1 MRKKQFKAESKR
13 LMDMMINSIYTNK
26 EIFLREII
34 SNASDAIDKLAF
46 LSLTDDKVGIDR
58 SDFAITLTI
67 DKENRTLTVS
77 DNGIGMNADELENNL
92 GIIASSG
99 SRRFCQENE
108 EADLSDTEI
117 IGQFGVG
124 FYSAFMV
131 SDKITVIT
139 KKYGEDQAY
148 KWESEGIDG
157 YTVEPCERET
167 VGTDIIMHIKED
179 GDVADE
185 YSQYVREYP
194 LYKLVKKYSDY
205 IRFPIK
211 LLMPHPVL
219 KEGSTEEN
227 PEYEEVFEY
236 DILNSMVPIW
246 HKKKTDVTQEEYDQ
260 YYQEHWM
267 DQNPPLCT
275 IPISTEGTVSY
286 EALIYIPKQPQSQ
299 YYTDDFKKGL
309 QLYSSGVMI
318 MDTCEDLV
326 PEPFNFIKGVVES
339 PDLSLNISREM
350 LQQSRQLTAI
360 KGHVEKKVKA
370 ELKKL
375 LENNCEGY
383 EEFFKYFGRHLKVNL
398 LDSYGQNKE
407 LISDLLLF
415 YSSTEKKLV
424 TLEEYVNRMTTDQK
438 YIYYATGESV
448 TSVDNLPQ
456 TEIVKDH
463 DMELLYLV
471 DPGDEFIPG
480 VLGKFMEK
488 EFRSIDDAD
497 LGFEDEKTEI
507 DESAFKDAF
516 DFIKETLGDKVDEV
530 KATNRL
536 RSHPVCIS
544 SGDGIT
550 FEMEKYFSAIQPGG
564 IGAKAKR
571 ILEINTEHAAFQA
584 LNTARETDP
593 EKAKK
598 FATVLYNQALLIAGL
613 PIENPTEYTDLLVS
627 LFR

>member
-77 DNGIGMNADELENNL
+77 DNGIGMSADELENNL
-92 GIIASSG
+92 GVIASSG

-108 EADLSDTEI
+108 NADLSDTEI

-131 SDKITVIT
+131 ADKITVIT
-139 KKYGEDQAY
+139 KKYGEAQAY

-157 YTVEPCERET
+157 YTVEPCERDSI
-167 VGTDIIMHIKED
+167 GTDVIMHIKED

-185 YSQYVREYP
+185 YSQYIREYP
-194 LYKLVKKYSDY
+194 LTKLIKKYSDY

-211 LLMPHPVL
+211 LLMPHPEL

-227 PEYEEVFEY
+227 PEYEEVFELET
-236 DILNSMVPIW
+236 LNSMVPIW
-246 HKKKTDVTQEEYDQ
+246 HKKKNDVTSEEYNQ
-260 YYQEHWM
+260 YYHEHWM
-267 DQNPPLCT
+267 DQNPPACT

-286 EALIYIPKQPQSQ
+286 EALIFVPSQAQTQ

-318 MDTCEDLV
+318 MDSCEDLV
-326 PEPFNFIKGVVES
+326 PEPFNFIRGVVES

-350 LQQSRQLTAI
+350 LQQSRQLSAI
-360 KGHVEKKVKA
+360 KSHIEKKVKT

-375 LENNCEGY
+375 LENDRESY
-383 EEFFKYFGRHLKVNL
+383 ESFFKYFGRHLKVNL
-398 LDSYGQNKE
+398 LDSFGQNKE

-424 TLEEYVNRMTTDQK
+424 SLEEYVNRMPEDQK

-463 DMELLYLV
+463 NMELLYLV

-480 VLGKFMEK
+480 MLQSFMEK
-488 EFRSIDDAD
+488 EFRSIDDKD
-497 LGFEDEKTEI
+497 LGFEDEKS
-507 DESAFKDAF
+507 ESDSSIYKETF

-550 FEMEKYFSAIQPGG
+550 FEMEKYFGAIQPGG

-571 ILEINTEHAAFQA
+571 ILEFNIEHDAFKA
-584 LNTARETDP
+584 LDTARITDP

-598 FATVLYNQALLIAGL
+598 FTEILYNQALLIAGL
-613 PIENPTEYTDLLVS
+613 PIENPTQYTDLLVS
-627 LFR
+627 LF